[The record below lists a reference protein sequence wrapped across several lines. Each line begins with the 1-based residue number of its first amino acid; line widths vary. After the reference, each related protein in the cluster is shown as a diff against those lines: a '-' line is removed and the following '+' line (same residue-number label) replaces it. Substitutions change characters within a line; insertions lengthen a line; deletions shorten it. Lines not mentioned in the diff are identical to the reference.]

1 LVTTEITKMN
11 DNDLEHLLST
21 LDVAVDAPV
30 ICEVERGV
38 RLVLE
43 PTSSI
48 EFHYVLDGPMH
59 LTVSGSP
66 PLMCRAGSLVI
77 VPSGT
82 SQSLAADSN
91 PNRDLR
97 GADRCSATGDGLQ
110 LCDAAV
116 GKPDDLRLFCG
127 VITPSTSR
135 SFGLLDRVIEPIVKD
150 LSDAPIV
157 RQAFAAMLNEIGSP
171 RLGTRAVVGT
181 LMKIC
186 LVKAIQSHLETPEN
200 RRLLLAC
207 LRAPHL
213 QKVIAEVRAKLGAA
227 YDLET
232 LAAISGM
239 SRSAFAREFLQ
250 TFGMTPM
257 RFVTTARLHRAA
269 ELLRS
274 TAMPV
279 KTVAGTV
286 GFASRSHFSR
296 AFRDVYGIGPL
307 NFRAT
312 SELLF
317 PIPGDELGAA
327 AGQQASSA

>member
-1 LVTTEITKMN
+1 MN
-11 DNDLEHLLST
+11 DSDIEHLLST
-21 LDVAVDAPV
+21 LDVAVEATA

-38 RLVLE
+38 RLVVH
-43 PTSSI
+43 PSSTI
-48 EFHYVLDGPMH
+48 EVHYVLDGTLH

-66 PLMCRAGSLVI
+66 PLVCRAGSLVI
-77 VPSGT
+77 VPSGA
-82 SQSLAADSN
+82 SQGLAADCH

-110 LCDAAV
+110 LYDAAG
-116 GKPDDLRLFCG
+116 GKPGELRLFCG
-127 VITPSTSR
+127 VITPGTSG

-157 RQAFAAMLNEIGSP
+157 RQAFAAMLNEIGNPCPGS
-171 RLGTRAVVGT
+171 RAVVGA

-186 LVKAIQSHLETPEN
+186 LVKAIESHLDTPEN
-200 RRLLLAC
+200 RRILLAC

-213 QKVIAEVRAKLGAA
+213 QKVIAEVRAKPGAA
-227 YDLET
+227 YDVET
-232 LAAISGM
+232 LAAIAGM
-239 SRSAFAREFLQ
+239 SRSAFACEFLKAY
-250 TFGMTPM
+250 GMTPM
-257 RFVTTARLHRAA
+257 RFVTATRLHRAA

-279 KTVAGTV
+279 KMVAGIV

-296 AFRDVYGIGPL
+296 AFRDTYGIVPL

-317 PIPGDELGAA
+317 PIRGDELGAA
-327 AGQQASSA
+327 VGQQASSA

>member
-1 LVTTEITKMN
+1 MN
-11 DNDLEHLLST
+11 DDDLERLLST
-21 LDVAVDAPV
+21 LDVAVEAPV
-30 ICEVERGV
+30 ICEIESGV
-38 RLVLE
+38 RLVLA
-43 PTSSI
+43 PKSSI
-48 EFHYVLDGPMH
+48 EFHYVLGGTMH

-66 PLMCRAGSLVI
+66 PLVCKTGSLVI
-77 VPSGT
+77 VPSGA
-82 SQSLAADSN
+82 SQCLAADSN

-97 GADRCSATGDGLQ
+97 RANHCSATGDVLQ
-110 LCDAAV
+110 FCDTTDRN
-116 GKPDDLRLFCG
+116 PDNLRLLCG
-127 VITPSTSR
+127 IITPSGSG
-135 SFGLLDRVIEPIVKD
+135 SFGLLDRVIEPIAKD

-171 RLGTRAVVGT
+171 RPGTRAVVGA
-181 LMKIC
+181 LMKMC
-186 LVKAIQSHLETPEN
+186 LVKAMQSHLDTPEK

-213 QKVIAEVRAKLGAA
+213 QKVIAEVRAKPGAA
-227 YDLET
+227 YDVEA

-239 SRSAFAREFLQ
+239 SRSAFAREFSKIYG
-250 TFGMTPM
+250 TTPM

-279 KTVAGTV
+279 KLVAGTV

-296 AFRDVYGIGPL
+296 AFRDVYGIDPL

-317 PIPGDELGAA
+317 AVPRRVRTAS
-327 AGQQASSA
+327 QQASSA

>member
-1 LVTTEITKMN
+1 MN

-21 LDVAVDAPV
+21 LDVAVEAPV
-30 ICEVERGV
+30 VCEVESGV

-43 PTSSI
+43 PKNSI
-48 EFHYVLDGPMH
+48 EFHYVLRGTMH

-66 PLMCRAGSLVI
+66 PLVCRTGSLVI
-77 VPSGT
+77 IPSGA
-82 SQSLAADSN
+82 SQTLAAASN
-91 PNRDLR
+91 SNRDSR
-97 GADRCSATGDGLQ
+97 GADRCSATGDELQ

-116 GKPDDLRLFCG
+116 GNLDDLRLLCG
-127 VITPSTSR
+127 VITPSSSG
-135 SFGLLDRVIEPIVKD
+135 SFGLLDRVIEPIAKD

-157 RQAFAAMLNEIGSP
+157 RQAFAAMLSELGNP
-171 RLGTRAVVGT
+171 RLGTRALVGT
-181 LMKIC
+181 LMKMC
-186 LVKAIQSHLETPEN
+186 LVKAMQSHLDTPEK
-200 RRLLLAC
+200 RTLLLAC

-213 QKVIAEVRAKLGAA
+213 QKVITEVRANLGAA
-227 YDLET
+227 YDVET

-239 SRSAFAREFLQ
+239 SRSAFAREFLK
-250 TFGMTPM
+250 THGITPM

-279 KTVAGTV
+279 KLVAGTV

-296 AFRDVYGIGPL
+296 AFRDVYGIDPL

-312 SELLF
+312 SELRF
-317 PIPGDELGAA
+317 PVPRRVATAI
-327 AGQQASSA
+327 QQASSV